1 MRKSKFLTFF
11 WSLLPGAGQMYLGLM
26 RRGVSLMA
34 LFFGAIAVAGWL
46 NIGLFLFAIP
56 VIWFYAFFDAMNL
69 GNLPYDALQY
79 RRACDDFL
87 WKPSDM
93 EGLKKRLGG
102 KTQIWVGLGCIALGL
117 YVLLDNLLMPY
128 LRRVLAHSGLFWD
141 VVNSLPTLV
150 VALAVIALGF
160 YLVIGRNRR
169 EKEIPF
175 VPYQGEEESEH
186 DGE

>member
-34 LFFGAIAVAGWL
+34 LFFGAIAVSGWL

-56 VIWFYAFFDAMNL
+56 VIWFYAFFDSMNL
-69 GNLPYDALQY
+69 GSLPYDALQY

-93 EGLKKRLGG
+93 EGQH
-102 KTQIWVGLGCIALGL
+102 TAVGLFQPLDGGGHPLLRLPL
-117 YVLLDNLLMPY
+117 YVLLFW
-128 LRRVLAHSGLFWD
+128 RRGGVGHPCGQR
-141 VVNSLPTLV
+141 P
-150 VALAVIALGF
+150 LAVELGAAAVAAL
-160 YLVIGRNRR
+160 
-169 EKEIPF
+169 
-175 VPYQGEEESEH
+175 
-186 DGE
+186 